1 MQATET
7 FPETDVRTD
16 EELVGIVVG
25 GDVDCFE
32 ELITRYQSRVF
43 GMARKYFRNESDAED
58 VVQTIFTK
66 TFQKLSSYKGTAPF
80 EHWFMRLSVNT
91 CYDAL
96 RRKRNRPDQT
106 ISDMLFDDESWQ
118 DRLGN
123 IPDASDRVGLEEARE
138 LVYTVGE
145 QALVPG
151 SGLMLARQMM
161 SDQGDLQHEEPAGE
175 LEQFLRE
182 RLADY
187 KVPRDVDVMDE
198 LPRNALGKVLK
209 RVLRGETALTE
220 GAAVNYQSVCIFG
233 GAATFL

>member
-16 EELVGIVVG
+16 EELVRIVVG

-80 EHWFMRLSVNT
+80 EHWFMRLSVNA

-138 LVYTVGE
+138 LVYTVLG
-145 QALVPG
+145 QI
-151 SGLMLARQMM
+151 SDRARVVLT
-161 SDQGDLQHEEPAGE
+161 LQE
-175 LEQFLRE
+175 LEGRTIKEIAEITGWSESLVKVQAFRARKEMRASVERFLSRE
-182 RLADY
+182 
-187 KVPRDVDVMDE
+187 
-198 LPRNALGKVLK
+198 K
-209 RVLRGETALTE
+209 RIVT
-220 GAAVNYQSVCIFG
+220 
-233 GAATFL
+233 

>member
-1 MQATET
+1 MVSMGVCAHTGSAPLSQMQATET
-7 FPETDVRTD
+7 DIRTDVRTD
-16 EELVGIVVG
+16 EELVELVVG
-25 GDVDCFE
+25 GEVDCFE

-138 LVYTVGE
+138 LVYTVLG
-145 QALVPG
+145 QI
-151 SGLMLARQMM
+151 SDRARIVLT
-161 SDQGDLQHEEPAGE
+161 LQE
-175 LEQFLRE
+175 LEGRTIKEIAEITGWSESLVKVQAFRARKEMRASVERFLSRE
-182 RLADY
+182 
-187 KVPRDVDVMDE
+187 
-198 LPRNALGKVLK
+198 K
-209 RVLRGETALTE
+209 RIVT
-220 GAAVNYQSVCIFG
+220 
-233 GAATFL
+233 

>member
-16 EELVGIVVG
+16 EELVRIVVD

-32 ELITRYQSRVF
+32 ELIIRYQPRVF

-66 TFQKLSSYKGTAPF
+66 TFKKLSSYKGTSPF
-80 EHWFMRLSVNT
+80 EHWFMRLSTNT

-96 RRKRNRPDQT
+96 RRNRNRPDQT

-118 DRLGN
+118 DRLSN

-138 LVYTVGE
+138 LVYTVLG
-145 QALVPG
+145 QI
-151 SGLMLARQMM
+151 SDRARIVLT
-161 SDQGDLQHEEPAGE
+161 LQE
-175 LEQFLRE
+175 LEGRSIREITEITGWSESLVKVQAFRARKEMRASVERFLMKE
-182 RLADY
+182 KKL
-187 KVPRDVDVMDE
+187 
-198 LPRNALGKVLK
+198 
-209 RVLRGETALTE
+209 
-220 GAAVNYQSVCIFG
+220 
-233 GAATFL
+233 

>member
-1 MQATET
+1 MQATEN

-16 EELVGIVVG
+16 EELVRIVVD

-32 ELITRYQSRVF
+32 ELITRYQPRVF

-80 EHWFMRLSVNT
+80 EHWFMRLSLNA

-118 DRLGN
+118 DRLSN

-138 LVYTVGE
+138 LVYTVLG
-145 QALVPG
+145 QI
-151 SGLMLARQMM
+151 SDRARIVLT
-161 SDQGDLQHEEPAGE
+161 LQE
-175 LEQFLRE
+175 LEGRSLLEITEITGWSESLVKVQAFRARKEMRASVERFLMKE
-182 RLADY
+182 KKL
-187 KVPRDVDVMDE
+187 
-198 LPRNALGKVLK
+198 
-209 RVLRGETALTE
+209 
-220 GAAVNYQSVCIFG
+220 
-233 GAATFL
+233 

>member
-32 ELITRYQSRVF
+32 ELITRYQPRVF

-80 EHWFMRLSVNT
+80 EHWFMRLSVNA

-96 RRKRNRPDQT
+96 RRKRNRPDHT

-118 DRLGN
+118 DRLDK
-123 IPDASDRVGLEEARE
+123 ITESSDREEQEQARE
-138 LVYTVGE
+138 LVHTVLD
-145 QALVPG
+145 QV
-151 SGLMLARQMM
+151 SARARIVLT
-161 SDQGDLQHEEPAGE
+161 LQE
-175 LEQFLRE
+175 LEGRTIKEIAEITGWSESLV
-182 RLADY
+182 
-187 KVPRDVDVMDE
+187 KVQAFRARKEM
-198 LPRNALGKVLK
+198 R
-209 RVLRGETALTE
+209 
-220 GAAVNYQSVCIFG
+220 AAVER
-233 GAATFL
+233 FLSREKRIVT

>member
-16 EELVGIVVG
+16 EELVRIVVG

-32 ELITRYQSRVF
+32 ELIIRYQPRVF

-66 TFQKLSSYKGTAPF
+66 TFQKLSSYKGTSPF
-80 EHWFMRLSVNT
+80 EHWFMRLSTNT

-96 RRKRNRPDQT
+96 RRNRNRPDQT

-118 DRLGN
+118 DRLSN

-138 LVYTVGE
+138 LVYTVLG
-145 QALVPG
+145 QI
-151 SGLMLARQMM
+151 SDRARIVLT
-161 SDQGDLQHEEPAGE
+161 LQE
-175 LEQFLRE
+175 LEGRSIREITEITGWSESLVKVQAFRARKEMRASVERFLMKE
-182 RLADY
+182 KKL
-187 KVPRDVDVMDE
+187 
-198 LPRNALGKVLK
+198 
-209 RVLRGETALTE
+209 
-220 GAAVNYQSVCIFG
+220 
-233 GAATFL
+233 

>member
-32 ELITRYQSRVF
+32 ELITRYQPRVF

-80 EHWFMRLSVNT
+80 EHWFMRLSINT

-96 RRKRNRPDQT
+96 RRKRNRPEHT
-106 ISDMLFDDESWQ
+106 ISDTLFDDESWQ
-118 DRLGN
+118 DRLGK
-123 IPDASDRVGLEEARE
+123 IPEASDREEQEQARE
-138 LVYTVGE
+138 LVHTVLD
-145 QALVPG
+145 QV
-151 SGLMLARQMM
+151 SDRARIVLT
-161 SDQGDLQHEEPAGE
+161 LQE
-175 LEQFLRE
+175 LEGRTIKEIAEITGWSESLV
-182 RLADY
+182 
-187 KVPRDVDVMDE
+187 KVQAFRARKEM
-198 LPRNALGKVLK
+198 R
-209 RVLRGETALTE
+209 
-220 GAAVNYQSVCIFG
+220 AAVER
-233 GAATFL
+233 FLSREKRIVT

>member
-1 MQATET
+1 MQATEN

-16 EELVGIVVG
+16 EELVRIVVD

-32 ELITRYQSRVF
+32 ELITRYQPRVF

-58 VVQTIFTK
+58 VVQAIFTK

-80 EHWFMRLSVNT
+80 EHWFMRLSLNA

-118 DRLGN
+118 DRLSN

-138 LVYTVGE
+138 LVYTVLG
-145 QALVPG
+145 QI
-151 SGLMLARQMM
+151 SDRARIVLT
-161 SDQGDLQHEEPAGE
+161 LQE
-175 LEQFLRE
+175 LEERSIREISEITGWSESLVKVQAFRARKEMRASVERFLMKE
-182 RLADY
+182 KKL
-187 KVPRDVDVMDE
+187 
-198 LPRNALGKVLK
+198 
-209 RVLRGETALTE
+209 
-220 GAAVNYQSVCIFG
+220 
-233 GAATFL
+233 

>member
-7 FPETDVRTD
+7 APETDVRTD

-106 ISDMLFDDESWQ
+106 ISDLLFDDESWQ

-138 LVYTVGE
+138 LVYTVLG
-145 QALVPG
+145 QI
-151 SGLMLARQMM
+151 SDRARIVLT
-161 SDQGDLQHEEPAGE
+161 LQE
-175 LEQFLRE
+175 LEGRTIKEIAEITGWSESLVKVQAFRARKEMRASVERFLSRE
-182 RLADY
+182 
-187 KVPRDVDVMDE
+187 
-198 LPRNALGKVLK
+198 K
-209 RVLRGETALTE
+209 RIVT
-220 GAAVNYQSVCIFG
+220 
-233 GAATFL
+233 

>member
-80 EHWFMRLSVNT
+80 EHWFMRLSVNA

-96 RRKRNRPDQT
+96 RRKRNRPDHT

-118 DRLGN
+118 DRLDK
-123 IPDASDRVGLEEARE
+123 ITEASDREEQEQARE
-138 LVYTVGE
+138 LVHTVLD
-145 QALVPG
+145 QV
-151 SGLMLARQMM
+151 SARARIVLT
-161 SDQGDLQHEEPAGE
+161 LQE
-175 LEQFLRE
+175 LEGRTIKEIAEITGWSESLV
-182 RLADY
+182 
-187 KVPRDVDVMDE
+187 KVQAFRARKEM
-198 LPRNALGKVLK
+198 R
-209 RVLRGETALTE
+209 
-220 GAAVNYQSVCIFG
+220 AAVER
-233 GAATFL
+233 FLSREKRIVT